1 MASATKIMA
10 ALMTL
15 KRGNL
20 DEEAAVSRTG
30 ATFDL
35 RLQQRRPRGGGQ
47 FRCPEAID
55 DDPDLL
61 RRRHLRL
68 GRAPWRRGRRGE
80 INREIERLW
89 LSDTHFEN
97 PVGFDAR
104 GHHMSARPSVGGG
117 RGGGHPALRFARWS
131 RQSTRASLP
140 PSGRYRSS
148 APTPL
153 FSHPPATGVKT
164 VSTPA
169 AGEIKVYLL
178 SRCRG

>member
-20 DEEAAVSRTG
+20 DEEVAVSRTG

-68 GRAPWRRGRRGE
+68 GRAPWQRGRRGE

-104 GHHMSARPSVGGG
+104 GHYMSARPSVGW
-117 RGGGHPALRFARWS
+117 RSALRHPAFREM
-131 RQSTRASLP
+131 
-140 PSGRYRSS
+140 
-148 APTPL
+148 
-153 FSHPPATGVKT
+153 
-164 VSTPA
+164 VSTEHASIFTP
-169 AGEIKVYLL
+169 
-178 SRCRG
+178 

>member
-61 RRRHLRL
+61 RRQHLRL
-68 GRAPWRRGRRGE
+68 GRAPWRRGQRGE
-80 INREIERLW
+80 INREIERVW
-89 LSDTHFEN
+89 LSDTHFEK

-104 GHHMSARPSVGGG
+104 GPHMSARPSVGW
-117 RGGGHPALRFARWS
+117 RSALRR
-131 RQSTRASLP
+131 
-140 PSGRYRSS
+140 
-148 APTPL
+148 
-153 FSHPPATGVKT
+153 PAFREM
-164 VSTPA
+164 VSTEHASIFTP
-169 AGEIKVYLL
+169 
-178 SRCRG
+178 